1 MNCKVS
7 DIVEQFQKAGIWGK
21 NLHKE
26 MTFAQ
31 KITKSENWAANRHN
45 VFMFAMLRS
54 FPDNSREDCG
64 AVENAR

>member
-1 MNCKVS
+1 M
-7 DIVEQFQKAGIWGK
+7 AGIWGE

-31 KITKSENWAANRHN
+31 KITKFDHWAANRHN

-54 FPDNSREDCG
+54 FPDNSPEDCG